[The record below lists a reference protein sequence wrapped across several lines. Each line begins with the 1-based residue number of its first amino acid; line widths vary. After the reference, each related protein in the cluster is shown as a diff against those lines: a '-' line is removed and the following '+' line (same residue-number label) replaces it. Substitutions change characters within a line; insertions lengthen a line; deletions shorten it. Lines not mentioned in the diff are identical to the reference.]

1 MDDRSIGLF
10 GSLSVRLAGSQTP
23 STTPSRIAGIRNEV
37 PYAKGTCNEREV
49 KSIIER
55 VRDGKKSIHGS
66 PRYNIGRSN
75 DTCEV
80 SR

>member
-1 MDDRSIGLF
+1 MDDRSIRLF

-66 PRYNIGRSN
+66 PRYNIGRSH

>member
-66 PRYNIGRSN
+66 SRYNIGRSH

>member
-55 VRDGKKSIHGS
+55 VRDGKKSIHGL
-66 PRYNIGRSN
+66 PRYNIGRSH

>member
-10 GSLSVRLAGSQTP
+10 GSLSVRLAGLQTP

-66 PRYNIGRSN
+66 SRYNIGRSH